1 MDPGWK
7 VDGVH
12 DGLYERKVSQ
22 LGRFNNKKKKKKR
35 KK

>member
-7 VDGVH
+7 VEGVIN
-12 DGLYERKVSQ
+12 GLYERKVSQ
-22 LGRFNNKKKKKKR
+22 LGRFTKKKKKKR